1 MSGLLRSS
9 PHPIAFHHAL
19 TCLSKLGEVLNFHIS
34 RALVPVNMNGSVQG
48 AAPPEAVLQT
58 SLRVS
63 AINSSSSAFC
73 AFVFAESFFDHIK
86 LKASSRSSEA
96 PKKLE
101 CQVNTR
107 SLLASLKTSSSR
119 KLERCEFSI
128 TDGQECH
135 FAVRLHHQFGVTKT
149 HRLTYEA
156 QEALY
161 PSANPDN
168 ASIIVVGAEAVQE
181 WLLHFAITGRGADIS
196 FWCEAESCS
205 VRSKSDEFDA
215 GKTRKSI
222 QTEVKVDPTQFD
234 VYQVSGEVF
243 LSLPLKEF
251 RAAVAFAE
259 AVGSHLELHFSAGGE
274 PLFIKIL
281 GDSLSAE
288 VVIATTDSKP
298 APKEAQLSGATAPS
312 HTSPSTQRR
321 DDTHLNV
328 GRALP
333 PTIPSYGAEVSR
345 ATHENEDGRSQTPKA
360 ENMAKQYPPPSTQAA
375 VQSQEPSTLM
385 GPPLRASQIPQESTP
400 PPKSRSDPRRVIPQ
414 QLSPMG
420 PQSQGGD
427 FSTSLFRGGPS
438 ASQEQPASSRASAP
452 ASARI
457 VAPPVI
463 SRRRLTEEPQMTSA
477 QEDDEADDTFDC
489 GDGIDYGG
497 ALDEME
503 RDIEAGNI
511 VVHGS
516 QAVKGSQA
524 AAGPAAAA
532 EPAVPASSDGKRI
545 NLEQRDDSPEEEAF
559 SGDERVAAEAAAAAG
574 DESTTLDESIAQYGA
589 DSDGR
594 AQPDESIQQ
603 ETIEV
608 EEEELPP
615 TQAPRVTDGD
625 AGLTDG
631 ARTRSAAE
639 EEESL
644 PRKKKFRPM
653 NF

>member
-1 MSGLLRSS
+1 MEASFSADRLK
-9 PHPIAFHHAL
+9 AFHHAL

-34 RALVPVNMNGSVQG
+34 RGLVPIETEGSTHG
-48 AAPPEAVLQT
+48 AGNAETVLQT

-73 AFVFAESFFDHIK
+73 AFVFAESFFDHIR
-86 LKASSRSSEA
+86 LKPSSRSSEA

-119 KLERCEFSI
+119 KLDKCEFSI
-128 TDGQECH
+128 TDGQECY

-196 FWCEAESCS
+196 FWCEADSCS
-205 VRSKSDEFDA
+205 VRSKSDEFDV
-215 GKTRKSI
+215 GKNRRSI

-259 AVGSHLELHFSAGGE
+259 AIGSHLELHFSAGGE

-298 APKEAQLSGATAPS
+298 APRDGQLSGATAAS

-328 GRALP
+328 GKVP
-333 PTIPSYGAEVSR
+333 QPTIPGPGADISP
-345 ATHENEDGRSQTPKA
+345 ATNGLEETTGQTPKI
-360 ENMAKQYPPPSTQAA
+360 ERMAKQGPPPTFQAA
-375 VQSQEPSTLM
+375 VPSQEPSTVV
-385 GPPLRASQIPQESTP
+385 GPPLRPSQFPQESTP
-400 PPKSRSDPRRVIPQ
+400 PSESRSHNRRTIPQ
-414 QLSPMG
+414 PPPPM
-420 PQSQGGD
+420 QAQTQDED

-438 ASQEQPASSRASAP
+438 ASQEQPPLSRASAP

-457 VAPPVI
+457 VAPPSAS
-463 SRRRLTEEPQMTSA
+463 SRRRLTSEPHLSLA
-477 QEDDEADDTFDC
+477 QDGDEGDDTFDC

-503 RDIEAGNI
+503 RDIEAGHL

-516 QAVKGSQA
+516 QAFKSSQA
-524 AAGPAAAA
+524 AAPEKSEA
-532 EPAVPASSDGKRI
+532 KRI
-545 NLEQRDDSPEEEAF
+545 SLEQRDDSP
-559 SGDERVAAEAAAAAG
+559 GDETAGDEASAVEPAAAEAG
-574 DESTTLDESIAQYGA
+574 EESTTMDESIAQYEAG
-589 DSDGR
+589 SDDRGQ
-594 AQPDESIQQ
+594 AGESIQQ
-603 ETIEV
+603 EAV

-615 TQAPRVTDGD
+615 TQAPRAAAGD

-631 ARTRSAAE
+631 DRIRSAAE

>member
-1 MSGLLRSS
+1 M
-9 PHPIAFHHAL
+9 
-19 TCLSKLGEVLNFHIS
+19 
-34 RALVPVNMNGSVQG
+34 
-48 AAPPEAVLQT
+48 VLQT

-73 AFVFAESFFDHIK
+73 AFVFAESFFDHIR

-128 TDGQECH
+128 TDGQECY

-196 FWCEAESCS
+196 FWCEADSCS
-205 VRSKSDEFDA
+205 VRSKSDEFDV

-222 QTEVKVDPTQFD
+222 QTEVKVDPSQFD
-234 VYQVSGEVF
+234 VYEVSGEVF

-259 AVGSHLELHFSAGGE
+259 AIGSHLELHFSAGGE

-281 GDSLSAE
+281 GDSLNAE

-298 APKEAQLSGATAPS
+298 APKEAQLSGATAAS
-312 HTSPSTQRR
+312 HASPTTQRR
-321 DDTHLNV
+321 DDTHLSV
-328 GRALP
+328 GKAP
-333 PTIPSYGAEVSR
+333 QATMQSSGADVPR
-345 ATHENEDGRSQTPKA
+345 ATNESEETRAQTSKV
-360 ENMAKQYPPPSTQAA
+360 EHMAKGYPPPSIRGA

-385 GPPLRASQIPQESTP
+385 GPPMRPSQIPQESTP
-400 PPKSRSDPRRVIPQ
+400 PPESRSYTRRTIPQ
-414 QLSPMG
+414 QLSPM
-420 PQSQGGD
+420 QSQSRSED

-438 ASQEQPASSRASAP
+438 ASQEQPALSRASAP
-452 ASARI
+452 ASARS
-457 VAPPVI
+457 VAPPTS
-463 SRRRLTEEPQMTSA
+463 SRRRLTSEPHLSLA
-477 QEDDEADDTFDC
+477 QDGDEPDDTFDC

-503 RDIEAGNI
+503 RDIEAGNL

-516 QAVKGSQA
+516 QAVKSSQA
-524 AAGPAAAA
+524 AAAAAA
-532 EPAVPASSDGKRI
+532 AAATVEAAERSDAKRI
-545 NLEQRDDSPEEEAF
+545 SLEQRDDLPEDEAVDAE
-559 SGDERVAAEAAAAAG
+559 SGPTTAAAVG
-574 DESTTLDESIAQYGA
+574 EESTTMDESIAQYEA
-589 DSDGR
+589 SPNNA
-594 AQPDESIQQ
+594 AQAAESNQQ
-603 ETIEV
+603 ETI

-615 TQAPRVTDGD
+615 TQAPRAADGG
-625 AGLTDG
+625 AGLADG
-631 ARTRSAAE
+631 ARSRSAAE
-639 EEESL
+639 DEESL